1 MRIAILEF
9 LLKLFMLKTRKY
21 LVLTKESSGMNHT
34 SRQIAAIVFYDDDD
48 ETRQLAKEKLEK
60 YIKQHYP
67 IARKEREG
75 KYYLTSVD
83 ELEIK
88 EIQFTVKLVPD
99 YLILDYN

>member
-34 SRQIAAIVFYDDDD
+34 SRQVAAIFFYDE
-48 ETRQLAKEKLEK
+48 ETRQLAKQKLED
-60 YIKQHYP
+60 YIVKNYP
-67 IARKEREG
+67 NARKEKENI
-75 KYYLTSVD
+75 YFITPVD
-83 ELEIK
+83 EFEIK
-88 EIQFTVKLVPD
+88 EIEFTVKLVPD